1 MVDCKS
7 YTKVVPQAWCQ
18 LIKQPHHS
26 LILKEVPEDEYH
38 LCAPTVCG
46 YSFTA
51 KKWGRLV
58 ADYFT
63 PICWYQEAFDH
74 LVLSQ
79 EKKSLVQSIVFADRS
94 AIISDVISAKAG
106 GFVVILHGEPGTGKT
121 LTAEAAAEKAKKPL
135 LVLSAGEL
143 GGKPA
148 EVEDTL
154 RDTLEVCKVWDAI
167 LLINEAEVYLE
178 ARTLG
183 DVERNGM
190 VSAFLRVLEY
200 HQQVIFLTT
209 NHIDRL
215 DAAFK
220 SRVSVAIKYPNLD
233 QGARREIWT
242 RFLKL
247 SGVQVCEN
255 DQGAEGT
262 PSITKGELVLLAE
275 RNINGRYPLY
285 SVWE

>member
-285 SVWE
+285 GVWE

>member
-1 MVDCKS
+1 M
-7 YTKVVPQAWCQ
+7 VPQAWCEV
-18 LIKQPHHS
+18 IAQPDHS
-26 LILKEVPEDEYH
+26 LILKEVPEDELH

-58 ADYFT
+58 ADRLT
-63 PICWYQEAFDH
+63 PIRWDKGAFDH

-79 EKKSLVQSIVFADRS
+79 EKKSLVQSIVFADRF
-94 AIISDVISAKAG
+94 AIISDVISAKSG

-121 LTAEAAAEKAKKPL
+121 LTAEAAAEKAQKPL
-135 LVLSAGEL
+135 MVLSAGEL

-148 EVEDTL
+148 EVEDNL
-154 RDTLEVCKVWDAI
+154 HNILEVCKVWDAI

-178 ARTLG
+178 ARSLG

-215 DAAFK
+215 DTAFK
-220 SRVSVAIKYPNLD
+220 SRVSVAIKYPNLG
-233 QGARREIWT
+233 QEARSEIWT
-242 RFLKL
+242 RFLEL
-247 SGVQVCEN
+247 SGVQICDN
-255 DQGAEGT
+255 DDSPPEGK
-262 PSITKGELVLLAE
+262 PLITKSDLVRLAE
-275 RNINGRYPLY
+275 RNINGRYTLY
-285 SVWE
+285 IMWL